1 MFSQLGFQI
10 GGEGTADAL
19 AGLQNAI
26 SGAAA
31 QTNSGAA
38 TGGRRGRKGRGK
50 RSRRRISGGSGLEE
64 GQGGVTA
71 HDQTGSMSPSLL
83 SGGRRR
89 RRTLRRARRGS
100 RVRRHKSRKENLFG
114 GSKEEEEEEEEDPPV
129 LKPGDPGY
137 VEQDPEGGGRRRRR
151 GKKTRGKTSSWIKH
165 VMRFAKD
172 NKMKYF
178 QALKDKRCRS
188 TYKSNKK

>member
-31 QTNSGAA
+31 QTNSDPPKL
-38 TGGRRGRKGRGK
+38 GGRGRKGRGK
-50 RSRRRISGGSGLEE
+50 RSRRRISGGSGHEE

-114 GSKEEEEEEEEDPPV
+114 GSKEEEEEEEEEE
-129 LKPGDPGY
+129 GS
-137 VEQDPEGGGRRRRR
+137 ESENQDGGRRRRR

>member
-19 AGLQNAI
+19 AGLQSAI
-26 SGAAA
+26 SGATA
-31 QTNSGAA
+31 QTNPDAVKS
-38 TGGRRGRKGRGK
+38 GGRGRGRGRGK

-71 HDQTGSMSPSLL
+71 HDQTGSMSPFSFG
-83 SGGRRR
+83 GGRRR

-114 GSKEEEEEEEEDPPV
+114 GSNEEEEEEEEEEEGP
-129 LKPGDPGY
+129 
-137 VEQDPEGGGRRRRR
+137 DPEGQGGGRRRRR

>member
-10 GGEGTADAL
+10 GGGGEADAL
-19 AGLQNAI
+19 ASLQNAI

-31 QTNSGAA
+31 QTNPNPNSGPV
-38 TGGRRGRKGRGK
+38 TSGGRGRRGRRGRGK
-50 RSRRRISGGSGLEE
+50 RSRRRISGGSGIEE
-64 GQGGVTA
+64 GVTA
-71 HDQTGSMSPSLL
+71 HDQTGSMSPFSF

-114 GSKEEEEEEEEDPPV
+114 GSKEEEEEEEEEEE
-129 LKPGDPGY
+129 GS
-137 VEQDPEGGGRRRRR
+137 ESENQDGGRRRRR

>member
-10 GGEGTADAL
+10 GGEGTVDAL

-26 SGAAA
+26 SDVAA

-38 TGGRRGRKGRGK
+38 AQTNTGAAKSGGRGRRGRGK
-50 RSRRRISGGSGLEE
+50 RSRRRISGGSGVD
-64 GQGGVTA
+64 QGGVIA
-71 HDQTGSMSPSLL
+71 HDQTGSMSPSIL

-114 GSKEEEEEEEEDPPV
+114 GSKEEEEEEEEEEE
-129 LKPGDPGY
+129 GS
-137 VEQDPEGGGRRRRR
+137 ESENQDGGRRRRR

-178 QALKDKRCRS
+178 QALKDKRCRA

>member
-10 GGEGTADAL
+10 GGGGEADAL

-31 QTNSGAA
+31 QTNPNPGPVTSG
-38 TGGRRGRKGRGK
+38 GRGRKGRGK
-50 RSRRRISGGSGLEE
+50 RSRRRISGGSGIE
-64 GQGGVTA
+64 GVTA
-71 HDQTGSMSPSLL
+71 HDQTGSMSPLSF

-114 GSKEEEEEEEEDPPV
+114 GSKEEEEEEEEEEE
-129 LKPGDPGY
+129 GS
-137 VEQDPEGGGRRRRR
+137 ESENQDGGRRRRR

>member
-38 TGGRRGRKGRGK
+38 TGGRRGRGK
-50 RSRRRISGGSGLEE
+50 RSRRRISGGSGHEE

-71 HDQTGSMSPSLL
+71 HDQTGSMSPFTL

-114 GSKEEEEEEEEDPPV
+114 GSKEEEEEEEEEQEESYP
-129 LKPGDPGY
+129 LPGEPGY
-137 VEQDPEGGGRRRRR
+137 VASEGGGRRRRR

>member
-31 QTNSGAA
+31 QTKV
-38 TGGRRGRKGRGK
+38 GGRRGRGK

-114 GSKEEEEEEEEDPPV
+114 GSKEEEEEEEEEEEGPD
-129 LKPGDPGY
+129 Y
-137 VEQDPEGGGRRRRR
+137 VAPEGGGRRRRR

-165 VMRFAKD
+165 VLRFAKD